1 MVDSVAVLP
10 PGWRALDANGDPF
23 TDAVLSFFDAGT
35 SDTLEVFSDSG
46 LSTSLGVTVDCNS
59 GGEPVTSGNVPTL
72 IYTGTDPYKIT
83 ISSTIGGFTRTF
95 DNVKGALDTSTFLT
109 EAAVADQSVVNISAN
124 RSILAADKGKLINV
138 NCSGGALTM
147 TLADAAT
154 LGDGFFVGIR
164 HAGTANQVKITGD
177 GTDTF
182 AIPGASPIGF
192 SLTGLGHTVWL
203 ACDATNFK
211 IHSECPPLIG
221 GTIGVIVIADR
232 LSTPPGSPTP
242 GARYIVGSSP
252 TGDWSGFAQHDI
264 AEADGFGTWFN
275 YTPATDSGW
284 IAYVQDEDLSYQFN
298 GSSWRPMVASIGA
311 ANGLVIV
318 NNSGTPTTS
327 IDVDATEA
335 ILTDSQGIGIR
346 VSSIDLTVAC
356 AGTGANGLDAGS
368 LANNTWYHFY
378 IISDGA
384 TTAGLAST
392 SATSP
397 TMPSGYTYKYRVG
410 AIRTGGSATF
420 TRVRQVGNRAQY
432 VVVTSS
438 TTPNAPIMDTG
449 IAGST
454 TVPTWEAVA
463 TGAYVP
469 PTATC
474 ITGFV
479 SSTTGDDD
487 FIVAPNNSYG
497 AIASATNPSPVQNQ
511 GVAGYNITIPFDFVL
526 ESSDIYWAANTA
538 DVLIACTGWVDAVN
552 AN

>member
-1 MVDSVAVLP
+1 MVDSVAILP

-35 SDTLEVFSDSG
+35 SDTREVFSDSG
-46 LSTSLGVTVDCNS
+46 LSTSLGVTVDCNA

-124 RSILAADKGKLINV
+124 RSITAADKGKLINV

-221 GTIGVIVIADR
+221 GTIGVIAIADR

-242 GARYIVGSSP
+242 GARYIVESSP

-275 YTPATDSGW
+275 YTPATDCGW
-284 IAYVQDEDLSYQFN
+284 IAYVQDEDLSFQFI
-298 GSSWRPMVASIGA
+298 GSSWRPMMASIGA
-311 ANGLVIV
+311 VSGLVIT

-327 IDVDATEA
+327 LDVDANAA
-335 ILTDSQGIGIR
+335 ILTDAQGIGIR
-346 VSSIDLTVAC
+346 VSSVDVTIDAT
-356 AGTGANGLDAGS
+356 GTGADGLDAGS
-368 LANNTWYHFY
+368 LANSTWYNVY
-378 IISDGA
+378 IISNG
-384 TTAGLAST
+384 TTAAGLLST
-392 SATSP
+392 SATAP
-397 TMPSGYTYKYRVG
+397 TLPSGYTYFLRVG

-420 TRVRQVGNRAQY
+420 LRTRQVGNRAQY
-432 VVVTSS
+432 EVITSS
-438 TTPNAPIMDTG
+438 TTPNLPIM
-449 IAGST
+449 ASGSDGSAT
-454 TVPTWEAVA
+454 TPTWVAVA
-463 TGAYVP
+463 TGNYVP
-469 PTATC
+469 PTAIR
-474 ITGFV
+474 ITGGLSPGGTAAAIAV
-479 SSTTGDDD
+479 VPNDDYDGANSTTNPPTVATGDARG
-487 FIVAPNNSYG
+487 IV
-497 AIASATNPSPVQNQ
+497 
-511 GVAGYNITIPFDFVL
+511 PFDFVL
-526 ESSDIYWAANTA
+526 ESSNIYWGSGNAAAT
-538 DVLIACTGWVDAVN
+538 LTCSGWTDAVN
-552 AN
+552 AS